1 MQLFVFPFYCF
12 LFVLC
17 PKVSFIKSLFSSPFF
32 YWAKP
37 GLCARLEP
45 SVCNFCT
52 FMLRIYNI
60 SGIQRAEAA
69 AGTSGCGSSRAA
81 GAGCSEVQLAQ
92 TPHGQPP
99 LLHPNTFFTAFTNRC
114 GVSSACPSQEPTK
127 YPPVKCP
134 HPAPPKSSLGKEL
147 FPPAHETASADSDVS
162 PLASLAPLH
171 SCKKIIRGG
180 KNPPVRKCQVR
191 CFRAN
196 STWAEICL
204 NKQEQG
210 EHRGLGCSVFSLEL

>member
-1 MQLFVFPFYCF
+1 MHAWSPLCVISVLLCYEFITLVVFREQKQWQEH
-12 LFVLC
+12 L
-17 PKVSFIKSLFSSPFF
+17 
-32 YWAKP
+32 
-37 GLCARLEP
+37 
-45 SVCNFCT
+45 
-52 FMLRIYNI
+52 
-60 SGIQRAEAA
+60 AA
-69 AGTSGCGSSRAA
+69 VPRRAA

-99 LLHPNTFFTAFTNRC
+99 LLHPNTFFVAFTNRC

-147 FPPAHETASADSDVS
+147 FPPAHETAGADSDVS

-180 KNPPVRKCQVR
+180 KIPQLGSVRSGV
-191 CFRAN
+191 
-196 STWAEICL
+196 S
-204 NKQEQG
+204 
-210 EHRGLGCSVFSLEL
+210 GLI